1 MGTAVGVAVG
11 VKVGRCVGGCV
22 AGTLTDDPDGA
33 VVAAALA
40 WLTATDMTMMSMI
53 AKMTP
58 RAIHNYIHIIDKFC
72 LISIRYKVIIMTG
85 VSGVP

>member
-11 VKVGRCVGGCV
+11 VKVGANVGRCVGGCV
-22 AGTLTDDPDGA
+22 AGTLTDELDGA

-40 WLTATDMTMMSMI
+40 WLTATDMTMISII

-58 RAIHNYIHIIDKFC
+58 RAIHNYRQIIDK
-72 LISIRYKVIIMTG
+72 
-85 VSGVP
+85 